1 MGFFKNLFDKFV
13 GREKL
18 SDAARLIGRVFDDEN
33 TVGQSFFDT
42 TMARFD
48 NFDQQNEAMENRS
61 FPDDVSF
68 IIQCIAESLSSSQDV
83 KYFSDHIDSY
93 MYMYRRIEEYLAII
107 KGKSHW
113 IMPSKSGFTDLNF
126 KLMYQLS
133 SVFADT
139 RGLQPNLFTKDRG
152 LLERMNMCH
161 HLKSM
166 TTIKETD
173 MNLFFA
179 LCKLSLQSLSVIQG
193 ITDLS
198 WKEILLNAK
207 NFELSIQEFV
217 ARYMDCELAFGKF
230 PLNIPAFISLIQ
242 KLRFAKRGNESPIR
256 VFIHLAKSL
265 SLNIDEFFNQFAP
278 IFQTKLKEKFF
289 ELQHIGDLLTMLG
302 RHVVFFNLYLE
313 IYAASVDNSALWN
326 VYLYLG
332 KNSELNEGMQNHLI
346 SLLSSRMSNA
356 TIYAFQD
363 YIKLAEKCASD
374 LTAERRL
381 GFLNIFGAV
390 LNAFISKQLLDD
402 SCAYRFSDPDLRGFF
417 KIGLALST
425 TPQDGLQQPFAPLII
440 RRLLFQMTDRSSG
453 VGEKLKS
460 LFTKVNTFDR
470 KLTEENDP
478 QQIIKDEWL
487 QEFLLAVPQ
496 DFQGKLTRS
505 IYQNLCDLHGNNRW
519 TMHIWHRITHQSL
532 IKSKRDNPNEM
543 LTKLNVW
550 METVNHDTYQAGDT
564 LTIIFIGNLFEAVI
578 FKHINSIL
586 ALPKIDHIVDFIVQI
601 RKEAVH
607 TINPKHVD
615 DFIDSAKK
623 AIRNT
628 MLLQSE
634 SVELQSIH
642 HLTDFSC
649 SQMLD
654 LR

>member
-1 MGFFKNLFDKFV
+1 MAFFRRLYDTFV

-18 SDAARLIGRVFDDEN
+18 SEPARIIGRIFDDES
-33 TVGQSFFDT
+33 TAGLPFFDT
-42 TMARFD
+42 TLARFD

-83 KYFSDHIDSY
+83 KYFSDRIDSY

-113 IMPSKSGFTDLNF
+113 IMPSKSGFKDLNF

-139 RGLQPNLFTKDRG
+139 RGLQPNLITKDRG

-242 KLRFAKRGNESPIR
+242 KLRFAKHGNESPIR

-302 RHVVFFNLYLE
+302 RHVVFYNLYLE

-346 SLLSSRMSNA
+346 AQLSSRISNA

-374 LTAERRL
+374 LTTERRL
-381 GFLNIFGAV
+381 AFRDILRAV
-390 LNAFISKQLLDD
+390 LNAFISKQLLDE
-402 SCAYRFSDPDLRGFF
+402 SYANRFSDSNLRDFF
-417 KIGLALST
+417 QIGLALSP

-440 RRLLFQMTDRSSG
+440 RRLLFQMMDRSSG
-453 VGEKLKS
+453 VGEKLRS
-460 LFTKVNTFDR
+460 LFTKVNTLDR
-470 KLTEENDP
+470 KLTDENDP
-478 QQIIKDEWL
+478 EHIIKDEWL
-487 QEFLLAVPQ
+487 QELLLVVPQ
-496 DFQGKLTRS
+496 DFQGKLNRS
-505 IYQNLCDLHGNNRW
+505 IYQDLCDRHSNNRW
-519 TMHIWHRITHQSL
+519 TMYIWHRITDLSL

-543 LTKLNVW
+543 LTKLNAW
-550 METVNHDTYQAGDT
+550 METVKHDTYQAGDT

-586 ALPKIDHIVDFIVQI
+586 ALPKIDHIVDFIVQM
-601 RKEAVH
+601 RKDGVQR
-607 TINPKHVD
+607 INSEHVD
-615 DFIDSAKK
+615 NFIGSAKK
-623 AIRNT
+623 AIQNI
-628 MLLQSE
+628 MLLQGE
-634 SVELQSIH
+634 SV
-642 HLTDFSC
+642 
-649 SQMLD
+649 
-654 LR
+654 